1 LEEAIAVAVETT
13 RPPVEGAPVRL
24 TGRNLA
30 HDARG
35 AKIVWQRE
43 MIRFWQDRSRLV
55 VALIQPVLFLFVLGT
70 GLSSL
75 TSIGG
80 GISLRTFIFPGVL
93 AMSTMFTA
101 IFSAASLV
109 WDREFGFL
117 REMLVAPVSRGA
129 IMVGKALGGASVATI
144 PGVLMLALAGAVGV
158 PYDPLLMLSLV
169 VELLLLSFVLT
180 VVGLVIA
187 GRIKQIQSFMS
198 LTQLF
203 VLPMLFLSGAL
214 FPLSNLP
221 AWLHVLTRVNP
232 LTYAVDPMRRAVFA
246 HLDVPSTVVHRLS
259 PGVTWGSWSVPVGLE
274 FLLVLSMGL
283 ILLAVAIAEFRR
295 VE

>member
-1 LEEAIAVAVETT
+1 MAVETATPRAGTIPT
-13 RPPVEGAPVRL
+13 RSARRTFL
-24 TGRNLA
+24 

-35 AKIVWQRE
+35 SKIVFQRE
-43 MIRFWQDRSRLV
+43 MIRWWQDRSRFVVSLV
-55 VALIQPVLFLFVLGT
+55 QPVLFLFVLGT

-75 TSIGG
+75 VSRGTGG
-80 GISLRTFIFPGVL
+80 LSLRTFIFPGVL

-101 IFSAASLV
+101 MFSAASLV

-129 IMVGKALGGASVATI
+129 ILVGKALGGSTVATI
-144 PGVLMLALAGAVGV
+144 PGVVMLAFAGAVGV
-158 PYDPLLMLSLV
+158 PYDPLLMLVLV
-169 VELLLLSFVLT
+169 AELLLLSFVLT

-187 GRIKQIQSFMS
+187 GRIKQIQSFMA

-203 VLPMLFLSGAL
+203 LLPMLFLSGAL

-232 LTYAVDPMRRAVFA
+232 LTYAVDPMRRAVFE
-246 HLDVPSTVVHRLS
+246 HLDVSTAVLHRLS
-259 PGVTWGSWSVPVGLE
+259 PGVTWGSWTVPIGLE
-274 FLLVLSMGL
+274 LLLVLAMGG
-283 ILLAVAIAEFRR
+283 LLLGVAIAEFRR